1 MNSIT
6 REYKSKSLES
16 DLMTLKSKSQQ
27 KALLKTLI
35 AATALAAGIFAIIF
49 IGSSLLPYGI
59 AVILM
64 SSLAIYEYQNQHA
77 RSSAIFTRA
86 TQAIAQTPR
95 N

>member
-1 MNSIT
+1 MNAIT
-6 REYKSKSLES
+6 REYKSKSLEGE
-16 DLMTLKSKSQQ
+16 LMALKSKSQQ
-27 KALLKTLI
+27 KALLKSLV
-35 AATALAAGIFAIIF
+35 AVAALAAGVFAIIF

-86 TQAIAQTPR
+86 TQAISQTSR